1 MLGIYPGMHLLGH
14 IVYVC
19 SAYIDDIKG
28 FSQVDYESSSWAT
41 SLAEFSIV
49 SRILVDIFNVDFSDN

>member
-14 IVYVC
+14 IICVC

-28 FSQVDYESSSWAT
+28 FSQVDYESSSCST
-41 SLAEFSIV
+41 SLTEFGII
-49 SRILVDIFNVDFSDN
+49 SRILVDIFNVYFSDN

>member
-14 IVYVC
+14 IVCVC

-28 FSQVDYESSSWAT
+28 FSQVDYESSSCAT
-41 SLAEFSIV
+41 SLAEFSTV
-49 SRILVDIFNVDFSDN
+49 CLILVDIFNVYFSDD